1 MARLAES
8 ALVKLDRSLLSAL
21 VDRWRPETHTF
32 HLPCGEM
39 APTLQDVAML
49 LGLSITGDA
58 VEPSVVPSTWLEDLE
73 ERLQVLPPR
82 LILKISMST
91 HSRKALPSHGSYSF
105 RYNFLQNDVLMHFIA
120 LKYLMCFLF
129 SMFVLH
135 CSRIC
140 WQPML
145 MSM

>member
-1 MARLAES
+1 
-8 ALVKLDRSLLSAL
+8 
-21 VDRWRPETHTF
+21 
-32 HLPCGEM
+32 M
-39 APTLQDVAML
+39 APTLQDVVML

-58 VEPSVVPSTWLEDLE
+58 VGPRVVPSTWLEDLVQRFAGVATTIDLE
-73 ERLQVLPPR
+73 DFNEHPQS
-82 LILKISMST
+82 KG
-91 HSRKALPSHGSYSF
+91 PSNHVSYSS

-145 MSM
+145 MSTA